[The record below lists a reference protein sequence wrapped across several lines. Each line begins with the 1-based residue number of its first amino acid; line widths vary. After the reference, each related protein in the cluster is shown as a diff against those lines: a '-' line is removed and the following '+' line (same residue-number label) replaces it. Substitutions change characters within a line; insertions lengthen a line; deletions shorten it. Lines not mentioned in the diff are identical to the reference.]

1 MIIIIFSSSSY
12 LFTSNR
18 LCPSFLRLPM
28 KKVMP
33 ESTRIPVVPKNTC
46 ALTLVNITVRK
57 LKTFR
62 SNVAVHT
69 VHFKERVRTVQ
80 LMHCHISC

>member
-12 LFTSNR
+12 LLMSNR

-46 ALTLVNITVRK
+46 ALTLVNITCK

-62 SNVAVHT
+62 SNVTVHT
-69 VHFKERVRTVQ
+69 VHFKVRVRTVQ
-80 LMHCHISC
+80 TVTTIFV